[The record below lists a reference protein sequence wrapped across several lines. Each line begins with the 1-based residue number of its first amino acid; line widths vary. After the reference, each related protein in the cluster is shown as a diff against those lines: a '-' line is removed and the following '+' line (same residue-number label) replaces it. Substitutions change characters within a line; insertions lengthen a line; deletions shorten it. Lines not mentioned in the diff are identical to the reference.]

1 MKIIAMIPAR
11 LDSTRLPGKLMMDL
25 NGSPVILSTLLNTI
39 KTNLFDEVYV
49 VTDSKEI
56 YNYLIKHH
64 KNILFSKENHV
75 SGSDR
80 IAEFAKDME
89 VDIIVNV
96 QGDEPLIDKKSLQK
110 LVNTFKLD
118 KDKKIDLV
126 SLMKVISN
134 MEEVE
139 NPNNVKVVT
148 DSDDFAIYFSR
159 SPIPFNSTSNS
170 KLNYF
175 KHIGIYGFRKK
186 SLVDFYNSKP
196 TKLELI
202 EKLEQL
208 RYLESGKKIKML
220 ISNFDGIGID
230 TMEDLIK
237 ARSLFK

>member
-1 MKIIAMIPAR
+1 MIPAR

-118 KDKKIDLV
+118 KYKKIDLV

-134 MEEVE
+134 MEEIE

-159 SPIPFNSTSNS
+159 SPIPFNSASNP

-208 RYLESGKKIKML
+208 RYLESGKKIKMV
-220 ISNFDGIGID
+220 ISDFDGIGID

>member
-1 MKIIAMIPAR
+1 MIPAR

-118 KDKKIDLV
+118 KYKKIDLV
-126 SLMKVISN
+126 SLMKGISN
-134 MEEVE
+134 REEVE

-159 SPIPFNSTSNS
+159 SPIPFNSASNP

-208 RYLESGKKIKML
+208 RYLESGKKIKMV
-220 ISNFDGIGID
+220 ISDFDGIGID

>member
-1 MKIIAMIPAR
+1 MIPAR

-64 KNILFSKENHV
+64 KNILLSKENHV

-118 KDKKIDLV
+118 KYKKIDLV

-134 MEEVE
+134 REEVE

-159 SPIPFNSTSNS
+159 SPIPFNSASNP

-208 RYLESGKKIKML
+208 RYLESGKKIKMV
-220 ISNFDGIGID
+220 ISDFDGIGID

>member
-1 MKIIAMIPAR
+1 MIPAR

-118 KDKKIDLV
+118 KYKKIDLV

-134 MEEVE
+134 REEVE

-159 SPIPFNSTSNS
+159 SPIPFNSASNP

-208 RYLESGKKIKML
+208 RYLESGKKIKMV
-220 ISNFDGIGID
+220 ISDFDGIGID
-230 TMEDLIK
+230 TMDDLIK

>member
-1 MKIIAMIPAR
+1 MIPAR

-39 KTNLFDEVYV
+39 KTNLFDKVYV

-118 KDKKIDLV
+118 KYKKIDLV

-134 MEEVE
+134 REEVE

-159 SPIPFNSTSNS
+159 SPIPFNSTSNP

-186 SLVDFYNSKP
+186 SLIDFYNSKP

-208 RYLESGKKIKML
+208 RYLESGKKIKMV

-230 TMEDLIK
+230 TMQDLIK

>member
-1 MKIIAMIPAR
+1 MIPAR

-89 VDIIVNV
+89 VDIIINV

-118 KDKKIDLV
+118 KYKKIDLV

-134 MEEVE
+134 REEVE

-159 SPIPFNSTSNS
+159 SPIPFNSASNP

-208 RYLESGKKIKML
+208 RYLESGKKIKMV
-220 ISNFDGIGID
+220 ISDFDGIGID

>member
-1 MKIIAMIPAR
+1 MIPAR

-25 NGSPVILSTLLNTI
+25 NGSPVILFTLLNTI

-118 KDKKIDLV
+118 KEKKIDLV

-159 SPIPFNSTSNS
+159 SPIPFNTTSNP

-208 RYLESGKKIKML
+208 RYLESGKKIKMV

>member
-1 MKIIAMIPAR
+1 MIPAR

-25 NGSPVILSTLLNTI
+25 NGSPIILSTLLNTI

-118 KDKKIDLV
+118 KYKKIDLV

-134 MEEVE
+134 REEVE

-159 SPIPFNSTSNS
+159 SPIPFNSASNP

-208 RYLESGKKIKML
+208 RYLESGKKIKMV
-220 ISNFDGIGID
+220 ISDFDGIGID

>member
-1 MKIIAMIPAR
+1 
-11 LDSTRLPGKLMMDL
+11 MMDL

-118 KDKKIDLV
+118 KYKKIDLV

-134 MEEVE
+134 REEVE

-159 SPIPFNSTSNS
+159 SPIPFNSASNP

-208 RYLESGKKIKML
+208 RYLESGKKIKMV
-220 ISNFDGIGID
+220 ISDFDGIGID

>member
-1 MKIIAMIPAR
+1 MIPAR

-159 SPIPFNSTSNS
+159 SPIPFNSASNP

-208 RYLESGKKIKML
+208 RYLESGKKIKMV
-220 ISNFDGIGID
+220 ISDFDGIGID

>member
-1 MKIIAMIPAR
+1 MIPAR

-118 KDKKIDLV
+118 KYKKIDLV

-134 MEEVE
+134 REEVE

-159 SPIPFNSTSNS
+159 SPIPFNSASNP

-208 RYLESGKKIKML
+208 RYLESGKKIKMV

>member
-1 MKIIAMIPAR
+1 MIPAR

-159 SPIPFNSTSNS
+159 SPIPFNSTSNP

-208 RYLESGKKIKML
+208 RYLESGKKIKMV

-237 ARSLFK
+237 ARNLFK

>member
-25 NGSPVILSTLLNTI
+25 NGNPVILSTLLNTI

-118 KDKKIDLV
+118 KYKKIDLV

-134 MEEVE
+134 REEVE

-159 SPIPFNSTSNS
+159 SPIPFNSASNP

-208 RYLESGKKIKML
+208 RYLESGKKIKMV
-220 ISNFDGIGID
+220 ISDFDGIGID

>member
-1 MKIIAMIPAR
+1 MIPAR

-159 SPIPFNSTSNS
+159 SPIPFNSTSNP

-208 RYLESGKKIKML
+208 RYLESGKKIKMV
-220 ISNFDGIGID
+220 ISDFDGIGID

>member
-1 MKIIAMIPAR
+1 MIPAR

-159 SPIPFNSTSNS
+159 SPIPFNSTSNP

>member
-1 MKIIAMIPAR
+1 MIPAR

-118 KDKKIDLV
+118 KYKNIDLV

-134 MEEVE
+134 REEVE

-159 SPIPFNSTSNS
+159 SPIPFNSASNP

-208 RYLESGKKIKML
+208 RYLESGKKIKMV
-220 ISNFDGIGID
+220 ISDFDGIGID

>member
-1 MKIIAMIPAR
+1 MIPAR

-159 SPIPFNSTSNS
+159 SPIPFNSASNP

-208 RYLESGKKIKML
+208 RYLESGKKIKMV

-237 ARSLFK
+237 ARNLFK

>member
-1 MKIIAMIPAR
+1 MIPAR

-25 NGSPVILSTLLNTI
+25 NGSPVILFTLLNTI

-159 SPIPFNSTSNS
+159 SPIPFNTTSNL

-208 RYLESGKKIKML
+208 RYLESGKKIKMV

>member
-1 MKIIAMIPAR
+1 MIPAR

-25 NGSPVILSTLLNTI
+25 NGSPIILSTLLNTI

-80 IAEFAKDME
+80 IAEFAKNME

-96 QGDEPLIDKKSLQK
+96 QGDEPLID
-110 LVNTFKLD
+110 
-118 KDKKIDLV
+118 
-126 SLMKVISN
+126 
-134 MEEVE
+134 
-139 NPNNVKVVT
+139 
-148 DSDDFAIYFSR
+148 
-159 SPIPFNSTSNS
+159 
-170 KLNYF
+170 
-175 KHIGIYGFRKK
+175 KK

-208 RYLESGKKIKML
+208 RYLESGKKIKMV

-237 ARSLFK
+237 ARNLFK

>member
-1 MKIIAMIPAR
+1 MIPAR

-25 NGSPVILSTLLNTI
+25 NGSPIILSTLLNTI

-159 SPIPFNSTSNS
+159 SPIPFNTTSNP

-208 RYLESGKKIKML
+208 RYLESGKKIKMV

>member
-1 MKIIAMIPAR
+1 MIPAR

-80 IAEFAKDME
+80 IAEFAKNME

-159 SPIPFNSTSNS
+159 SPIPFNSASNP

-208 RYLESGKKIKML
+208 RYLESGKKIKMV
-220 ISNFDGIGID
+220 ISDFDGIGID

>member
-1 MKIIAMIPAR
+1 MIPAR

-25 NGSPVILSTLLNTI
+25 NGSPVILFTLLNTI

-80 IAEFAKDME
+80 IAEFAKNME

-159 SPIPFNSTSNS
+159 SPIPFNTTSNP

-208 RYLESGKKIKML
+208 RYLESGKKIKMV

>member
-1 MKIIAMIPAR
+1 MIPAR

-25 NGSPVILSTLLNTI
+25 NGSPVILFTLLNTI

-159 SPIPFNSTSNS
+159 SPIPFNTTSNP

-208 RYLESGKKIKML
+208 RYLESGKKIKMV

-237 ARSLFK
+237 ARNLFK

>member
-1 MKIIAMIPAR
+1 MIPAR

-118 KDKKIDLV
+118 KYKKIDLV

-134 MEEVE
+134 REEVE

-159 SPIPFNSTSNS
+159 SPIPFNSTSNP

-208 RYLESGKKIKML
+208 RYLESGKKIKMV

>member
-1 MKIIAMIPAR
+1 MIPAR

-159 SPIPFNSTSNS
+159 SPIPFNSTSNP

-237 ARSLFK
+237 ARNLFK

>member
-1 MKIIAMIPAR
+1 MIPAR

-134 MEEVE
+134 IEEVE

-159 SPIPFNSTSNS
+159 SPIPFNSTSNP

>member
-1 MKIIAMIPAR
+1 MIPAR

-64 KNILFSKENHV
+64 KNIFFSKENHV

-118 KDKKIDLV
+118 KYKKIDLV

-134 MEEVE
+134 REEVE

-159 SPIPFNSTSNS
+159 SPIPFNSASNP

-208 RYLESGKKIKML
+208 RYLESGKKIKMV
-220 ISNFDGIGID
+220 ISDFDGIGID

>member
-1 MKIIAMIPAR
+1 MIPAR

-80 IAEFAKDME
+80 IAEFAKNME

-118 KDKKIDLV
+118 KYKKIDLV

-134 MEEVE
+134 REEVE

-159 SPIPFNSTSNS
+159 SPIPFNSASNP

-208 RYLESGKKIKML
+208 RYLESGKKIKMV
-220 ISNFDGIGID
+220 ISDFDGIGID

>member
-1 MKIIAMIPAR
+1 MIPAR

-159 SPIPFNSTSNS
+159 SPIPFNTTSNP

-208 RYLESGKKIKML
+208 RYLESGKKIKMV

>member
-1 MKIIAMIPAR
+1 MIPAR

-118 KDKKIDLV
+118 KYKKIDLV

-134 MEEVE
+134 REEVE

-159 SPIPFNSTSNS
+159 SPIPFNSASNP

-208 RYLESGKKIKML
+208 RYLESGKKIKMV
-220 ISNFDGIGID
+220 ISDFDGIGID

-237 ARSLFK
+237 ARSLFKWKK